1 MKIILLFTMLVFG
14 LTTNAQVVFE
24 IKSPPSIK
32 GFYDIKNADST
43 THYWGNGSTVK
54 KSVEAELKLA
64 TGVDSLADKTLT
76 GDYSGKIA
84 IIFRGVSSFADKALS
99 AQQAGA
105 VAIVI
110 VNHGKQTDGT
120 VNGDEVFAMAG
131 GNSYTDGSSGTKV
144 KIPVIMISKNTYLKL
159 SPTLRS
165 GDKVVGYIGGKKIVK
180 NDITLDVNKALTP
193 ARLTNVTALVQQDD
207 VIDSLGIVVTNNGS
221 DSQDSVL
228 CEVLIKYGADTL
240 HWDFSGLIYRDSILD
255 KNGKKVDSIT
265 TVINPGKSIGY
276 ITFKPFKNKED
287 LKPGKYTLTYSAF
300 STIKGIEDQFK
311 TDNTITIPFE
321 INDTIYS
328 PTVLNNWNRL
338 SFKDS
343 VRDSN
348 GKPVTNPTKLIYDTI
363 RYVNQPLFTAHYQP
377 SVAFSSFGQCL
388 VFRDANA
395 SRIKGTGMT
404 FAPWLYNSTTQKEVS
419 LKDEPFNINVFE
431 WADKFSGFAD
441 TLKYNNLIPLVSDQ
455 IYVATTKL
463 SWDYLSVKFDDQVL
477 FENDKRYLV
486 CVQSNN
492 PNVRFGFDTLTT
504 SLEARTRFYDQP
516 LNMTIRDGSYKSV
529 GFGLDKIPSITLNV
543 KAIEKSNYLNEIE
556 NVKNN
561 VIVYPNPANDFVNVS
576 YKLTSATQPVEV
588 SVTDITGKVVYFT
601 KVVNS
606 SIGTNVFGFDTE
618 AFTNGIYVVKVSS
631 NEGNSTRKLSI
642 QK

>member
-84 IIFRGVSSFADKALS
+84 VIFRGVSSFADKALS

-120 VNGDEVFAMAG
+120 VNGDEIFGLYG
-131 GNSYTDGSSGTKV
+131 GTSYTDGSSATKV

-159 SPTLRS
+159 SQTLRS

-328 PTVLNNWNRL
+328 PTVLDDWNRYPI
-338 SFKDS
+338 KDS

-348 GKPVTNPTKLIYDTI
+348 GKPVTPIKLIYDTI

-516 LNMTIRDGSYKSV
+516 LNMTIRDGSYKSA

>member
-84 IIFRGVSSFADKALS
+84 VIFRGVSSFADKALS

-120 VNGDEVFAMAG
+120 VNGDEIFGLYG
-131 GNSYTDGSSGTKV
+131 GTSYTDGSSATKV

-159 SPTLRS
+159 SQTLRS

-180 NDITLDVNKALTP
+180 NDITLDVNRALTP

-348 GKPVTNPTKLIYDTI
+348 GKPVIPTKLIYDTI

-516 LNMTIRDGSYKSV
+516 LNMTIRDGSYKSA

-606 SIGTNVFGFDTE
+606 SVGTNVFGFDTE

>member
-1 MKIILLFTMLVFG
+1 MKIILLLTMLVFG

-84 IIFRGVSSFADKALS
+84 VIFRGVSSFADKALS

-120 VNGDEVFAMAG
+120 VNGDEIFGLYG
-131 GNSYTDGSSGTKV
+131 GTSYTDGSSATKV

-159 SPTLRS
+159 SQTLRS

-180 NDITLDVNKALTP
+180 NDITLDVNRALTP

-328 PTVLNNWNRL
+328 PTVLDDWNRYPI
-338 SFKDS
+338 KDS

-348 GKPVTNPTKLIYDTI
+348 GKPVTPIKLIYDTI
-363 RYVNQPLFTAHYQP
+363 RYVNQPLFTSHFQP

-455 IYVATTKL
+455 IYVATTKFA
-463 SWDYLSVKFDDQVL
+463 WDYLSVKFDDQVL

-516 LNMTIRDGSYKSV
+516 LNMTIRDGSYKSA

>member
-1 MKIILLFTMLVFG
+1 MATLIISGSIFAQRYPG
-14 LTTNAQVVFE
+14 LDKVVIQVN
-24 IKSPPSIK
+24 SPSSIK
-32 GFYDIKNADST
+32 GTYKVMGTADSLCYVYLINKGGN
-43 THYWGNGSTVK
+43 YWGIKDVTKTAITAKFVLVNDTVGSNITN
-54 KSVEAELKLA
+54 AADLA
-64 TGVDSLADKTLT
+64 GN
-76 GDYSGKIA
+76 IA
-84 IIFRGVSSFADKALS
+84 VLYYGGTYNS
-99 AQQAGA
+99 APMRYKQKMINVQAAGA
-105 VAIVI
+105 AALII
-110 VNHGKQTDGT
+110 ISDKDGT
-120 VNGDEVFAMAG
+120 HSYPGGEGDAAAMG
-131 GNSYTDGSSGTKV
+131 ITIPMFVIQNSD
-144 KIPVIMISKNTYLKL
+144 
-159 SPTLRS
+159 
-165 GDKVVGYIGGKKIVK
+165 GKKIVSVLKTEVVNGYVGLKPVAK
-180 NDITLDVNKALTP
+180 NDITLDVNRALTP

-221 DSQDSVL
+221 DVQDSVL

-240 HWDFSGLIYRDSILD
+240 HHDFSGVIYRDSVFNT
-255 KNGKKVDSIT
+255 NGIKVDSILT
-265 TVINPGKSIGY
+265 TINPGKSVGY
-276 ITFKPFKNKED
+276 ITFEPFKNKEN
-287 LKPGKYTLTYSAF
+287 LKPGKYTLTYSAY
-300 STIKGIEDQFK
+300 STVKGKEEEFEV
-311 TDNTITIPFE
+311 DNSITIPFF
-321 INDTIYS
+321 INDSIYS
-328 PTVLNNWNRL
+328 PTVLDNWNRYV
-338 SFKDS
+338 FKDS

-348 GKPVTNPTKLIYDTI
+348 GKPVLPAKFIYDTI
-363 RYVNQPLFTAHYQP
+363 RYVNQPLFTSHFQP

-419 LKDEPFNINVFE
+419 LKDEPFKINVFE

-455 IYVATTKL
+455 MYVATTSF

-504 SLEARTRFYDQP
+504 SLDSRTRFYDQP

-543 KAIEKSNYLNEIE
+543 KERTNSIDELEST
-556 NVKNN
+556 KNN
-561 VIVYPNPANDFVNVS
+561 VIVYPNPANTFVNVS
-576 YKLTSATQPVEV
+576 YKLTSAAQPVEV

-606 SIGTNVFGFDTE
+606 SVGTNVFGFDTE

>member
-1 MKIILLFTMLVFG
+1 MLVFG

-84 IIFRGVSSFADKALS
+84 VIFRGVSSFADKALS

-105 VAIVI
+105 LAIVI

-120 VNGDEVFAMAG
+120 VNGDEIFGMYG
-131 GNSYTDGSSGTKV
+131 GTSYTDGSSATKV

-180 NDITLDVNKALTP
+180 NDITLDVNRALTP

-240 HWDFSGLIYRDSILD
+240 HWGFSGLIYRDSILD

-328 PTVLNNWNRL
+328 PTVLNNWNRYPI
-338 SFKDS
+338 KDS

-348 GKPVTNPTKLIYDTI
+348 GKPVTPTKLIYDTI

-516 LNMTIRDGSYKSV
+516 LNMTIRDGSYKSA

-606 SIGTNVFGFDTE
+606 SVGTNVFGFDTE